1 MENWKRNL
9 YILWFT
15 QILSIMGFGFGL
27 PFMPFYIQELGVVD
41 PDRIKLFTGMLSM
54 APAITMGIMAP
65 IWGILS
71 DRFGRKLM
79 IMRAMLAATFVIG
92 GMGLAGNVWHL
103 VGLRFA
109 QGLFTGTVTAA
120 TTFVASDTPSDRMS
134 FAIGFMS
141 SSTFIGMSIGPVIG
155 GLLAEGLGYR
165 FSFLAG
171 AVIMFIGFLLVLLLV
186 RENRSAMKPGSN
198 EKGRKAYQKI
208 FTPLVVMLLVV
219 LMLHRITRS
228 LFSPYL
234 PLFIQEMLETTT
246 GAARLTGY
254 ANGLVSFATASAG
267 LTISRFGDRVNK
279 VNLITVL
286 LGSALVISV
295 LLNYTHTLWSFILLY
310 GLMFF
315 FLGGVEPIV
324 VSTTAQSTPP
334 EHRGSLFGFQGLVGS
349 IGMILSPMMGVFVS
363 VQYGVKSILWVIV
376 AVILINFMVVRA
388 VAYRKLG

>member
-186 RENRSAMKPGSN
+186 RENKSAMKPGSN